1 MGLDNFGRSDA
12 PSGTFALPK
21 GQGEVRTIFSDGRRV
36 TYQRSGAGDT
46 ALVLVHGGLCDRSFW
61 HLQVSGLADAW
72 QILAVDLSGHGASA
86 GLLPDDGI
94 GGMANDIARVVADAG
109 APRVVLVGHSF
120 GALVAI
126 EAAKQ
131 VDQGVLGVVVVDLLH
146 DGQFTPPPRAP
157 LGPDGVRGAM
167 RQGMFKPNS
176 NAAERERILDAMTG
190 GSPAI
195 AMALQAEA
203 MTYDATAALRA
214 TKAVPVS
221 MIFGGMRPVDAA
233 AIRRIRPDARLFSL
247 ADAGHFVMLDA
258 AAAFND
264 LLATEARLMIGAVQ
278 KL

>member
-1 MGLDNFGRSDA
+1 MGLDNFGRSDM
-12 PSGTFALPK
+12 PSGTFALTHE
-21 GQGEVRTIFSDGRRV
+21 QGEVRTIFSDGRRL
-36 TYQRSGAGDT
+36 TYHRSGACDT
-46 ALVLVHGGLCDRSFW
+46 ALVLIHGGLCDRSFW
-61 HLQVSGLADAW
+61 HKQVSGLSDAW
-72 QILAVDLSGHGASA
+72 QILAVDLSGHGSSA
-86 GLLPDDGI
+86 NRLPDDGI

-131 VDQGVLGVVVVDLLH
+131 IDQNVLGVVVVDLLH
-146 DGQFTPPPRAP
+146 NGQFTPPPRQP
-157 LGPDGVRGAM
+157 MGPDGVRGAM
-167 RQGMFKPNS
+167 RQGMFKPSS

-195 AMALQAEA
+195 AMALQTEA

-214 TKAVPVS
+214 TKTIPLS

-233 AIRRIRPDARLFSL
+233 AIREIRPDAHLYSL

-258 AAAFND
+258 AAPFND
-264 LLATEARLMIGAVQ
+264 LLATEARLMTGALQ
-278 KL
+278 RL